1 MQKITI
7 IGRLTKDAVER
18 VSQSN
23 SRYYTFSIAVNSRE
37 GTATKTTYYDV
48 TVLNTSRYENMLPY
62 FKKGSSLCVIGE
74 LNLSTNTG
82 NDGRSY
88 LNARVVADSI
98 DFVSGS
104 ARNENGTVNETQQ
117 TTVEEPAPVVE
128 TTVPEPEMKVT
139 KARKK
144 TVIEAV
150 PEVPSAPATT
160 SDDEDGL
167 PF

>member
-104 ARNENGTVNETQQ
+104 ARNENGTV
-117 TTVEEPAPVVE
+117 VE

-139 KARKK
+139 KTRKK
-144 TVIEAV
+144 PVVEAV